1 MAYFQLGLKPVA
13 PRTGT
18 KQLVAPA
25 DLPPGSA
32 DVSISFP
39 GSLPVQI
46 TPTTGA
52 VNTPPESADLMDQL
66 KRNPL
71 LLIIGGIAIAYLLSE
86 VL

>member
-25 DLPPGSA
+25 DSPGAA